1 MRDDGRDAAK
11 RGAVPGAP
19 SPNPVL
25 SLLPAVFQEDVVT
38 GQLVGA
44 LDEVV
49 APALSAVDCLGAYLD
64 PQLAPEDF
72 LDLLGAW
79 VGLEV
84 DDRWPLDRRRR
95 ATAGAIALHRG
106 RGTAAGLREHLELLL
121 PGGVEVVDS
130 GGTSWSATPTDDS
143 VDEITPVTVLVRT
156 DGSPD
161 TEDVLA
167 AVEDVVVRIKPAHVP
182 HVISAVRDG

>member
-1 MRDDGRDAAK
+1 
-11 RGAVPGAP
+11 
-19 SPNPVL
+19 VL

-44 LDEVV
+44 LDEVM

-64 PQLAPEDF
+64 PLLAPEDF
-72 LDLLGAW
+72 LGLLSAW
-79 VGLEV
+79 LGLEV
-84 DDRWPLDRRRR
+84 DDRWPLARRRS

-130 GGTSWSATPTDDS
+130 GGTSWSATPTDDPADDS
-143 VDEITPVTVLVRT
+143 ADEIAPVTVRVRT
-156 DGSPD
+156 GGAPD
-161 TEDVLA
+161 TEDILA
-167 AVEDVVVRIKPAHVP
+167 AVEDVVARVKPAHVP
-182 HVISAVRDG
+182 HVVTAVRTGDP